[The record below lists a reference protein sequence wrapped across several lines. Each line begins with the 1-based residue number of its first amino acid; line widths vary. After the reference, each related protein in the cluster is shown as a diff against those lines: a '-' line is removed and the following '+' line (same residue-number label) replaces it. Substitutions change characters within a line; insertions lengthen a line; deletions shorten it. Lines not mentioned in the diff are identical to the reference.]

1 MNYINDKKASP
12 LVIMAIVVVLLMLIA
27 GVVAVLNMKCVFGH
41 AYTNG
46 ACERCSIVC
55 VHEKVEADGLCAECG
70 LTVKVENEV
79 PLAVDTATGEAL
91 VSGQAYAM
99 TNMAFTRAT
108 AMSSTEV
115 EGITIKANVLPEYAS
130 NKAVDWHISFVN
142 ANSTWATGKNVS
154 DYVTLSPVSDGSLEC
169 VVTCLAP
176 FGEQIKITV
185 TSRDNS
191 GAYSSITVDYLQTVT
206 GVQIKIGD
214 IVLTPGDN
222 YIEGFVIENGKTG
235 PGGEVKVEYVG
246 GDTYTL
252 TLEELSYG
260 LFFLDYDLEGS
271 GKEDDFAYTFEAYDS
286 STKQY
291 EIVSSSWYMN
301 ESIAENRND
310 YSTVTFDVDW
320 FWSRFG
326 VYCDVPVL
334 GANNGW
340 DENSEVYDKTISAIR
355 DLKDVP
361 TDVLVKMF
369 ESAMENGTD
378 VILQF
383 NVPVAH
389 VGGGLQGS
397 YYFTVHVGSI
407 ADIGV
412 ESVEIENDNLTFG
425 GE

>member
-1 MNYINDKKASP
+1 MDYTNQKTASP

-27 GVVAVLNMKCVFGH
+27 GVVAILNMKCVFGH

-142 ANSTWATGKNVS
+142 ANSTWAAGKDVS

-185 TSRDNS
+185 TSRDNP
-191 GAYSSITVDYLQTVT
+191 GASSSVTVDYLQTVT

-222 YIEGFVIENGKTG
+222 YIEGFVIESGKTG
-235 PGGEVKVEYVG
+235 PGGEVKVEYIS
-246 GDTYTL
+246 GDVYTVPMKTDFIKDFYL
-252 TLEELSYG
+252 TLEYSFEE
-260 LFFLDYDLEGS
+260 YD
-271 GKEDDFAYTFEAYDS
+271 EATGGNVVNTYNLIATKTPVSDIS
-286 STKQY
+286 S
-291 EIVSSSWYMN
+291 I
-301 ESIAENRND
+301 
-310 YSTVTFDVDW
+310 TFDVGFLVEEFAPWGSCPYIFEDK
-320 FWSRFG
+320 
-326 VYCDVPVL
+326 VYSKFDDLENMSVDFLKEIFKDNSFMRIGLSIEHDNLPEHVYFNL
-334 GANNGW
+334 IAN
-340 DENSEVYDKTISAIR
+340 
-355 DLKDVP
+355 
-361 TDVLVKMF
+361 
-369 ESAMENGTD
+369 
-378 VILQF
+378 
-383 NVPVAH
+383 
-389 VGGGLQGS
+389 
-397 YYFTVHVGSI
+397 SI
-407 ADIGV
+407 ANISV
-412 ESVEIENDNLTFG
+412 ESVSIENDNLTFG